1 MPKVSVILPVY
12 NCEQYIFETVQS
24 VLNQTF
30 ADFELLI
37 VDDCSTDNTVKIIKE
52 FNDSRINLIIKEK
65 NSGYTDSLNYAVAL
79 AKGEYIARMDGDD
92 VCMPNRFEKQVA
104 FLEKNTDVVLCG
116 SSVQFIGYQ
125 IGTKKYPIKYD
136 DIKIKLCFGTP
147 FCHPSVMGKKEIFLQ
162 VPYDRNFEP
171 AEDIH
176 LWSRIVKMGKVEN
189 LDETLLLYR
198 THKNQVSITKKEIQE
213 QKVCLIRKEYLK
225 NFSLEERF
233 SSEDLLMLLKNNQ
246 LTNLDQCKL
255 VSTFLNFLKIENH
268 KIKEFEREKFDIAV
282 KQIKI
287 QKLKSF
293 FNFKSFFKFTSIMFF
308 IRYTNFSEAI
318 QVLSFRNRIM
328 NVLKRNFL

>member
-12 NCEQYIFETVQS
+12 NCEQYIFETIQS
-24 VLNQTF
+24 VLKQTF
-30 ADFELLI
+30 SDFELLV

-198 THKNQVSITKKEIQE
+198 THKNQVSITKKEIH
-213 QKVCLIRKEYLK
+213 
-225 NFSLEERF
+225 
-233 SSEDLLMLLKNNQ
+233 
-246 LTNLDQCKL
+246 DQ
-255 VSTFLNFLKIENH
+255 
-268 KIKEFEREKFDIAV
+268 
-282 KQIKI
+282 
-287 QKLKSF
+287 
-293 FNFKSFFKFTSIMFF
+293 
-308 IRYTNFSEAI
+308 
-318 QVLSFRNRIM
+318 
-328 NVLKRNFL
+328 